1 MSIEN
6 TIEAVPPVATD
17 FPSEPWR
24 GQTLRL
30 LSRWL
35 DADTALITAEGS
47 VDASNADRL
56 DEYVQRVARRNVS
69 IVLDLGGL
77 EFFGTAGFSALKAA
91 SARSEQPNFRLLTV
105 PSGAVARVLR
115 ICDHPGRLATV
126 GTVDAAM
133 ATLQGDTQPV
143 LALVAQ

>member
-6 TIEAVPPVATD
+6 TIEAVRPVSTD
-17 FPSEPWR
+17 LPSEPWR

-30 LSRWL
+30 LSQWL

-47 VDASNADRL
+47 VDAANAEDL
-56 DEYVQRVARRNVS
+56 GEYLLRVARRNVS
-69 IVLDLGGL
+69 MILDLSGL
-77 EFFGTAGFSALKAA
+77 EFFGTAGFSALKAV
-91 SARSEQPNFRLLTV
+91 SAHSEQPGARLFTV

-115 ICDHPGRLATV
+115 ICDPQGGLPTV

-133 ATLQGDTQPV
+133 ATLQGEPQPV